1 MDSEPYGEPYF
12 EGRNSNYWWT
22 VGSYDNLAKFPHWNE
37 IVKFIRLFKDGGR
50 LLDIGCAYGLLVN
63 AASTHFE
70 SSGVDISWFA
80 IEKSK
85 KYCRGSVSRS
95 SAAWLPFRDSCFDV
109 VAMVDT
115 LEHVQHLSRCL
126 TDVARI
132 LKRNG
137 VLFLQLP
144 NLLVWKH
151 VCGRLGLEDETHKNN
166 FLLRQWT
173 EILANYGLIVERR
186 LGLVSYA
193 FGKVR
198 VFLKSSRAALFFPE
212 LWIIAQKQG
221 VDP

>member
-12 EGRNSNYWWT
+12 EGRKSNYWWT
-22 VGSYDNLAKFPHWNE
+22 VGSYDNLARFPHWNE
-37 IVKFIRLFKDGGR
+37 IVKLIRLFKDGGR

-63 AASTHFE
+63 AASAHFE
-70 SSGVDISWFA
+70 SSGVDISRFA

-95 SAAWLPFRDSCFDV
+95 SAAWLPFRDNCFDV

-115 LEHVQHLSRCL
+115 LEHVEHLSRCL
-126 TDVARI
+126 SDVTRI
-132 LKRNG
+132 LKRGG

-151 VCGRLGLEDETHKNN
+151 VCGRLGLEDDTHKNN
-166 FLLRQWT
+166 FPLRQWT
-173 EILANYGLIVERR
+173 RILVNYGLTVKRC

-198 VFLKSSRAALFFPE
+198 VFVKSRRAPLLFPE

-221 VDP
+221 ANP